1 MGIRIFK
8 NADRGLPTGEPTK
21 EETTEIAARM
31 SEIAPKA
38 AQKMV
43 AASGQ
48 NPRNYSALTREC
60 MAALIYGMLGA
71 ISTENLGYHEW
82 RWTGMEMALIAVALF
97 GMEPEQGAL
106 LSNHLF
112 ENSSKQQN
120 PDLNESINQLI
131 HYGIDLYYL
140 LDQPERLE
148 KAVQAILQAC
158 YKAFGTSEE
167 N

>member
-1 MGIRIFK
+1 MENKYSRSTGRKF
-8 NADRGLPTGEPTK
+8 ATGERSK
-21 EETTEIAARM
+21 EKTTEIARRM
-31 SEIAPKA
+31 SEMAPKA

-43 AASGQ
+43 EASGQ
-48 NPRNYSALTREC
+48 APQKYSPLTREC
-60 MAALIYGMLGA
+60 MAALIYGVLGA

-97 GMEPEQGAL
+97 GMDPEQGAHM
-106 LSNHLF
+106 SNYLF

-120 PDLNESINQLI
+120 PDLNENINQLI

-148 KAVQAILQAC
+148 KAIQAILQAC
-158 YKAFGTSEE
+158 YKAFGTGEK

>member
-1 MGIRIFK
+1 MENNHLK
-8 NADRGLPTGEPTK
+8 NTRNAHPAENPTK
-21 EETTEIAARM
+21 EETTEIAAKM
-31 SEIAPKA
+31 SEMAPKA

-48 NPRNYSALTREC
+48 DPRNYSPLTREC

-71 ISTENLGYHEW
+71 FSTEKLGYHEW
-82 RWTGMEMALIAVALF
+82 RWTGMEMALIAVALL
-97 GMEPEQGAL
+97 GMEPEEGAQ
-106 LSNHLF
+106 LSNFLF
-112 ENSSKQQN
+112 ENSSKKQN
-120 PDLNESINQLI
+120 PDLNENINQLI

-158 YKAFGTSEE
+158 YRAFGTDEE

>member
-1 MGIRIFK
+1 MENNHLK
-8 NADRGLPTGEPTK
+8 NTRNGHPAENPTK
-21 EETTEIAARM
+21 EETTEIAAKM
-31 SEIAPKA
+31 SEMAPKA

-48 NPRNYSALTREC
+48 DPRNYSPLTREC

-71 ISTENLGYHEW
+71 FSTEKLGYHEW
-82 RWTGMEMALIAVALF
+82 RWTGMEMALIAVALLE
-97 GMEPEQGAL
+97 MEPEQGAQ
-106 LSNHLF
+106 LSNFLF
-112 ENSSKQQN
+112 ENSSKKQN
-120 PDLNESINQLI
+120 PDLNENINQLI

-158 YKAFGTSEE
+158 YRAFGTGEE

>member
-1 MGIRIFK
+1 MENNYLR
-8 NADRGLPTGEPTK
+8 RGESKFPTRERTK
-21 EETTEIAARM
+21 EETTEIAAKM

-38 AQKMV
+38 AQKIV

-48 NPRNYSALTREC
+48 DPRNYSALTREC

-112 ENSSKQQN
+112 ENSR
-120 PDLNESINQLI
+120 E
-131 HYGIDLYYL
+131 
-140 LDQPERLE
+140 
-148 KAVQAILQAC
+148 V
-158 YKAFGTSEE
+158 F
-167 N
+167 